1 MKKTIKI
8 EYIIEAEY
16 DENSKEFQ
24 EALESYR
31 EVVNSDADAD
41 DMVKNAVFQAN
52 RRGGDRMIEG
62 IGYVKVNGRIENED
76 MYCGPDIDDDQPEAD
91 IDFY

>member
-8 EYIIEAEY
+8 EYVIEAEY

-24 EALESYR
+24 EALKSYR
-31 EVVNSDADAD
+31 EVIDPNADID
-41 DMVKNAVFQAN
+41 DFVKSAVYQVQ
-52 RRGGDRMIEG
+52 RQGRYSLLEG
-62 IGYVKVNGRIENED
+62 IGYVKVNGYIEDESL
-76 MYCGPDIDDDQPEAD
+76 YCGIEIEDDDPAAD